1 MRSPDADTVVVTG
14 TGRAS
19 AAPDVLV
26 LDLRIEGHGAT
37 VGEALSALSRASRA
51 CHDALPDQ
59 RLRTHGLGVH
69 PRHDRQGER
78 AGHTAY
84 QSLQVRTGE
93 PDAAGALVQRLGEA
107 VGDALGVEGLRQEVA
122 DPSDLKRQARE
133 RAFGDA
139 VERAEQYA
147 ELAGRVLLG
156 VLSVREPGAGGPRPA
171 GDQMMR
177 AAMAAGPVVDPAEHE
192 VTAEVEVTWQLEA

>member
-1 MRSPDADTVVVTG
+1 MSSDDDTVVVTG

-26 LDLRIEGHGAT
+26 LDLRLEGHGRT
-37 VGEALSALSRASRA
+37 VGEALTALTRASRS
-51 CHDALPDQ
+51 CHDALPGESV
-59 RLRTHGLGVH
+59 RTHGLGVH
-69 PRHDRQGER
+69 PRHDRQGNQ

-84 QSLQVRTGE
+84 QSLQVRTGD
-93 PDAAGALVQRLGEA
+93 PARAGELVQRLGEA
-107 VGDALGVEGLRQEVA
+107 VGDALGVEGLRHEV
-122 DPSDLKRQARE
+122 SDTASLQRLARE

-156 VLSVREPGAGGPRPA
+156 VRSVREPTVGGPRPA

-177 AAMAAGPVVDPAEHE
+177 ASMAAGPVVDPGEHE
-192 VTAEVEVTWQLEA
+192 VGAVVEVTWQLEA

>member
-1 MRSPDADTVVVTG
+1 MTSDDDTVVVTG

-26 LDLRIEGHGAT
+26 LDLRLEGHGPT
-37 VGEALSALSRASRA
+37 VGEALSVLSRASRA
-51 CHDALPDQ
+51 AHDALPDQ
-59 RLRTHGLGVH
+59 RLRTHGLGIH

-84 QSLQVRTGE
+84 QSLQVRTDDPE
-93 PDAAGALVQRLGEA
+93 AAGALVQRLGEA
-107 VGDALGVEGLRQEVA
+107 VGDGLGVEGLRHEVA
-122 DPSDLKRQARE
+122 DPSGLQRQARE

-156 VLSVREPGAGGPRPA
+156 VRSVREPAVGGPRPL
-171 GDQMMR
+171 GDQTVR
-177 AAMAAGPVVDPAEHE
+177 AVMAAGPVVDPAEHE
-192 VTAEVEVTWQLEA
+192 VTAVVEVTWQLEV

>member
-1 MRSPDADTVVVTG
+1 MSSDDDTVVVTG

-26 LDLRIEGHGAT
+26 LDLRLEGHGRT
-37 VGEALSALSRASRA
+37 VGEALTALTRASRS
-51 CHDALPDQ
+51 CHDALPGESV
-59 RLRTHGLGVH
+59 RAHGLGVH
-69 PRHDRQGER
+69 PRHDRQGNQ

-84 QSLQVRTGE
+84 QSLQVRTGD
-93 PDAAGALVQRLGEA
+93 PARAGELVQRLGEA
-107 VGDALGVEGLRQEVA
+107 VGDALGVEGLRHEV
-122 DPSDLKRQARE
+122 SDTASLQRLARE

-156 VLSVREPGAGGPRPA
+156 VRSVREPTVGGPRPA

-177 AAMAAGPVVDPAEHE
+177 ASMAAGPVVDPGEHE
-192 VTAEVEVTWQLEA
+192 VGAVVEVTWQLEA